1 MKQNWYHKNQGNGQG
16 LIIDEATGR
25 NVAVAYDGKDAQLL
39 AAAPQL
45 LDALQQCLAF
55 NRVLIPIIEQAYDRF
70 TDNDMVPANH
80 KLSLWLAK
88 ARVAMK
94 HGEAKLAID
103 AIQAAGYT
111 E

>member
-1 MKQNWYHKNQGNGQG
+1 MKQNWYHNNQGNGQG

-45 LDALQQCLAF
+45 LDA
-55 NRVLIPIIEQAYDRF
+55 
-70 TDNDMVPANH
+70 
-80 KLSLWLAK
+80 
-88 ARVAMK
+88 
-94 HGEAKLAID
+94 
-103 AIQAAGYT
+103 IQAAGYT